1 MGKRFA
7 ALTSA
12 GAGALLF
19 ILAVP
24 AVAENNANTIVTF
37 TVSPGTLDITAP
49 TGPIN
54 LGSAA
59 PASSIT
65 GQIGP
70 VSVSDTRG
78 GASSVWT
85 ATVFATDF
93 TVGSLTVP
101 FAAVQYWSGP
111 ETATTGGGTFTPG
124 QPTAGDAVA
133 LTGTAGTAVTAFSHT
148 GGTGGST
155 ATWNPTLIV
164 NVPITAE
171 VGTDYSGTVTHQV
184 A

>member
-19 ILAVP
+19 ILAAP
-24 AVAENNANTIVTF
+24 AVAAPSADTIVTF
-37 TVSPGTLDITAP
+37 TVSAGSLDITAP
-49 TGPIN
+49 NGPIDI
-54 LGSAA
+54 GSAA
-59 PASSIT
+59 PAGSLT
-65 GQIGP
+65 GQIGL
-70 VSVSDTRG
+70 VTVSDTRG
-78 GASSVWT
+78 GATSNWT
-85 ATVFATDF
+85 ASVFATDF
-93 TVGSLTVP
+93 TVGALNVP

-111 ETATTGGGTFTPG
+111 ASATTGGGTFTPG
-124 QPTAGDAVA
+124 QLTAGDAVPLA
-133 LTGTAGTAVTAFSHT
+133 GTTETAVTAFSHA

-155 ATWNPTLIV
+155 ATWNPSLIV

-171 VGTDYSGTVTHQV
+171 VGAYSGTVTHQV

>member
-1 MGKRFA
+1 MRKRFA

-19 ILAVP
+19 ILAAP
-24 AVAENNANTIVTF
+24 AVAAPSADTIVTF
-37 TVSPGTLDITAP
+37 TVTAGSLDITAP
-49 TGPIN
+49 AGPTNI
-54 LGSAA
+54 GSAA
-59 PASSIT
+59 PAGTVT

-78 GASSVWT
+78 GATSLWT
-85 ATVFATDF
+85 ASVFATDF
-93 TVGSLTVP
+93 TVDDLTVP

-111 ETATTGGGTFTPG
+111 ATATTGGGTFTPG
-124 QPTAGDAVA
+124 QLTAGDAVT
-133 LTGTAGTAVTAFSHT
+133 LTGTTETAVTAFGHT

-171 VGTDYSGTVTHQV
+171 LGAYSGTVTHQV

>member
-1 MGKRFA
+1 MRKRFA

-19 ILAVP
+19 ILAAP
-24 AVAENNANTIVTF
+24 AVAVPSADTIVTF
-37 TVSPGTLDITAP
+37 SVTPGSLDITA
-49 TGPIN
+49 TAGPIN
-54 LGSAA
+54 IGSAA
-59 PASSIT
+59 PAGSVT

-78 GASSVWT
+78 GVTSAWT
-85 ATVFATDF
+85 ASVFATDF
-93 TVGSLTVP
+93 TVDDLTVP

-111 ETATTGGGTFTPG
+111 ATATSGGGTFAPG
-124 QPTAGDAVA
+124 QLTAGDAVA
-133 LTGTAGTAVTAFSHT
+133 LTGTKDTAVTAFSHA

-155 ATWNPTLIV
+155 ATWNPSLIV

-171 VGTDYSGTVTHQV
+171 VGAYSGTVTHQV